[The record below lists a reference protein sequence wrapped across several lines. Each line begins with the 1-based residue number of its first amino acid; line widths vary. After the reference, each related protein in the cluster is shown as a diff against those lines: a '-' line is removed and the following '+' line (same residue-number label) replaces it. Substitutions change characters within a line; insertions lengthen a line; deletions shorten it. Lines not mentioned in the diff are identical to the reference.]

1 MCLASCHQGQL
12 CKIISIV
19 WISHQQL
26 SLERCL
32 WFSRLMG
39 RPGRSAMGGGEKQ
52 QFLCSLPL
60 TLACYTGFLIKTK
73 QGTLWT
79 RCFGSTTKE
88 KACDS
93 KSGVI
98 HSICEPTCTSDV
110 GSSWILAAGC
120 SYFFSLIYLQPPP
133 PTFGEWIW
141 VNEPWVHLR
150 PVEMRML
157 GTGWNVMEPSW
168 FLILGKNSP
177 SSLSIL
183 YRKLFVDATYQFQ
196 DVPSYSLICREF
208 VKCFP
213 HHLCCSPSVEM
224 IIWFFS
230 SLSIQCSAL
239 IDGAFCL
246 N

>member
-79 RCFGSTTKE
+79 RCFGSTTKK

-98 HSICEPTCTSDV
+98 HSICEPTCTSEV

-120 SYFFSLIYLQPPP
+120 SYFFSLIYLQPPHLWRVNLGQWALSASETSGDEDVGNRMKCNG
-133 PTFGEWIW
+133 TFL
-141 VNEPWVHLR
+141 VPNLR
-150 PVEMRML
+150 EKQSFIPEY
-157 GTGWNVMEPSW
+157 TIS
-168 FLILGKNSP
+168 
-177 SSLSIL
+177 
-183 YRKLFVDATYQFQ
+183 
-196 DVPSYSLICREF
+196 
-208 VKCFP
+208 
-213 HHLCCSPSVEM
+213 
-224 IIWFFS
+224 
-230 SLSIQCSAL
+230 
-239 IDGAFCL
+239 
-246 N
+246 